1 MFNDER
7 INLEMG
13 KLKKLII
20 LASIVISFLFCVKK
34 IIYTRITNFL
44 PYNFYLYLTELAII
58 ISGLIIISI
67 PIFKKHEVKDELYYQ
82 EKANYYN
89 KTFKIFLLI
98 VFGTFALSIPG
109 TIYADEEN
117 LSSSITLSL
126 LLNATLFIGY
136 GYIRYK
142 NIYFNYNIIENSKK
156 EYYKQVFKN
165 ISKLLIY
172 CIIIYGIAIIP
183 AIFYLKYIDPLT
195 MILSIIFGCAFT
207 FLNNSLYY
215 LCISALERLFYK
227 EENTKR
233 ITTPTVILL
242 IIAFILF
249 IVSFIVTVIY
259 NNLTQGNINGT
270 EVIIVKFKN
279 IHDYIHHLKIFFG
292 LMAIIFLVFDMTK
305 INNELKGK
313 FNVPLIILIIFE
325 LYILCRTYVNFADLL
340 FFITLN
346 YNIKII
352 SLSEIYVIDFYI
364 NFIIDLTLH
373 ILIIVFSWKALKNYV
388 KSKKT
393 LNTIFAILLII
404 IIMIKY
410 FSMSSFIIPRMICNT
425 IYILLVSTF
434 ALIFIIKYFSKNNII
449 EDVEA

>member
-13 KLKKLII
+13 KLKKIII
-20 LASIVISFLFCVKK
+20 LVSVIISFLFCIKK
-34 IIYTRITNFL
+34 IIYTRITNFF
-44 PYNFYLYLTELAII
+44 PYNFYLYLTELLII
-58 ISGLIIISI
+58 ISGLIIILI
-67 PIFKKHEVKDELYYQ
+67 PIFKKHEIKDELYYQ

-89 KTFKIFLLI
+89 KVFKIFLLI

-136 GYIRYK
+136 GYLRYK
-142 NIYFNYNIIENSKK
+142 NIYFNYNIIENSKN

-165 ISKLLIY
+165 ILKLLVY
-172 CIIIYGIAIIP
+172 CVMIYGIAIIP

-195 MILSIIFGCAFT
+195 MILSIILGCVVT
-207 FLNNSLYY
+207 FLNNSLFY
-215 LCISALERLFYK
+215 LCTSALERLFYK
-227 EENTKR
+227 EENSKR

-249 IVSFIVTVIY
+249 IVSFTVTVIY
-259 NNLTQGNINGT
+259 NNLIRGNINGT

-279 IHDYIHHLKIFFG
+279 ICDFMCHLKVLFG
-292 LMAIIFLVFDMTK
+292 LMAIIFLVYDMTK
-305 INNELKGK
+305 INNELMKK
-313 FNVPLIILIIFE
+313 FNVPLIILIILG
-325 LYILCRTYVNFADLL
+325 LYILCGIYVNFGDLL
-340 FFITLN
+340 FYITINYDIKFIPLR
-346 YNIKII
+346 
-352 SLSEIYVIDFYI
+352 EIYAIGSIF
-364 NFIIDLTLH
+364 NFIINLTLH
-373 ILIIVFSWKALKNYV
+373 ILIIIFSWKSLKNYV

-393 LNTIFAILLII
+393 MNTIFAILLII
-404 IIMIKY
+404 IIMIKC

-434 ALIFIIKYFSKNNII
+434 ALILIIKYFSKNNII
-449 EDVEA
+449 GEAV